1 MAIPTYDQLM
11 LPLLR
16 LAGAHRASDLP
27 TAEKLLGDEFGLT
40 PDELYKRLFHPR
52 ARLRA
57 ELVRKAAAALGKRL
71 VVELEDAA

>member
-27 TAEKLLGDEFGLT
+27 TAEKFLGDEFGLT
-40 PDELYKRLFHPR
+40 HEERATMLRVVSRPR
-52 ARLRA
+52 
-57 ELVRKAAAALGKRL
+57 
-71 VVELEDAA
+71 